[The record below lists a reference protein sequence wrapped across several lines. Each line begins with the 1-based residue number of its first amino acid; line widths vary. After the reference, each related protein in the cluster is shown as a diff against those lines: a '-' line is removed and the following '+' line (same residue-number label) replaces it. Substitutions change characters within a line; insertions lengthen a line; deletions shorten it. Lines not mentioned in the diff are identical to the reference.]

1 MAELEQDIQAIV
13 GAVTK
18 KYGELAA
25 STMGDREVDSAIKDW
40 ISTQC
45 AMLDLAISGGKG
57 IPVGR
62 ISLIKGRESA
72 GKTALATHI
81 LAETQRRGGIAVLLD
96 TEYSYDPDRAKA
108 LGVDLP
114 KLIVGQPDTMEEAW
128 GQMFEMIDLIRKTHK
143 DRLVTIVWDSVAS
156 SPPEAELKGEV
167 GAATYGLPAKLV
179 SQGMRNAV
187 KRIASQRICLVFVN
201 QIRDNV
207 GVTFGPTTTMI
218 AEHPLMFHSS
228 VVIDLA
234 RVEVLATTT
243 ATKEPYAIKVR
254 AKVSKN
260 KVAPPFREAEFLIRF
275 DVGIDRYESL
285 LKAGVKL
292 GIIQVAGA
300 YYKIGNSPG
309 FLAKDAEAKL
319 KEYKIDLEQMVREAV
334 SASAGIKP
342 TSDEE
347 GTETVDVES
356 ESNPEDN

>member
-1 MAELEQDIQAIV
+1 MSDLEQDIQAVV

-18 KYGELAA
+18 KYGSLAA
-25 STMGDREVDSAIKDW
+25 STMGDREIDSAIKDW
-40 ISTQC
+40 VSTQC
-45 AMLDLAISGGKG
+45 AMLDIAISGGKG

-62 ISLIKGRESA
+62 ISLIRGRESA

-96 TEYSYDPDRAKA
+96 TEYSYDPSWART
-108 LGVDLP
+108 LGIDLP

-128 GQMFEMIDLIRKTHK
+128 GQMFEMINLIRTTHK
-143 DRLVTIVWDSVAS
+143 DRLVTVVWDSVAS

-167 GAATYGLPAKLV
+167 GDATYGLPAKLV

-187 KRIASQRICLVFVN
+187 KRIAAQKICLVFVN
-201 QIRDNV
+201 QVRENV

-228 VVIDLA
+228 VVIDLT
-234 RVEVLATTT
+234 RTDILTNEK
-243 ATKEPYAIKVR
+243 TKEPWAIKVR
-254 AKVSKN
+254 AKVLKN

-275 DVGIDRYESL
+275 DMGIDKLESL

-300 YYKIGNSPG
+300 YYKIGISPG
-309 FLAKDAEAKL
+309 FLAKDAKAKL
-319 KEYKIDLEQMVREAV
+319 AELDIDLEQMVRNEIK
-334 SASAGIKP
+334 ASAERQS
-342 TSDEE
+342 TSDEKGNKT
-347 GTETVDVES
+347 GTLES
-356 ESNPEDN
+356 EHSPEDN

>member
-1 MAELEQDIQAIV
+1 MASELEQDIKAVV

-18 KYGELAA
+18 KYGALAA

-45 AMLDLAISGGKG
+45 TMLDLAISGGRG

-96 TEYSYDPDRAKA
+96 TEYSYDPDRARA
-108 LGVDLP
+108 LGIDLP

-128 GQMFEMIDLIRKTHK
+128 GQMFEMINLIRTTHK

-207 GVTFGPTTTMI
+207 GVTFGPSTTML

-234 RVEVLATTT
+234 RTDVLTNEKS
-243 ATKEPYAIKVR
+243 KEPYAIKVR
-254 AKVSKN
+254 AKVTKN

-275 DVGIDRYESL
+275 DIGIDRYESL
-285 LKAGVKL
+285 LKAAVKL
-292 GIIQVAGA
+292 GIIQIAGA
-300 YYKIGNSPG
+300 YYKVGNSPG

-319 KEYKIDLEQMVREAV
+319 KELKIDLPKMVMEAV
-334 SASAGIKP
+334 SASIEKHKNNI
-342 TSDEE
+342 EE
-347 GTETVDVES
+347 GSAIEPPES
-356 ESNPEDN
+356 ESSTEDN